1 MHPPIREQPGKGPSG
16 IWLKLMIES
25 GLLSIKT
32 FLVKVP
38 LKIGQEKYL
47 IDSVLR
53 TNPWRYEIKDLNDE
67 KIIGRSYERELLL
80 CKS

>member
-1 MHPPIREQPGKGPSG
+1 
-16 IWLKLMIES
+16 MIES

-47 IDSVLR
+47 IDSILR

>member
-1 MHPPIREQPGKGPSG
+1 MHPPIREQPVKGPSG

-32 FLVKVP
+32 
-38 LKIGQEKYL
+38 IGQEKYL